1 MAITLTELKSEFGTY
16 IATAQKEILKRLTQK
31 TESMKYMKTIAS
43 KDLEHRAAQA
53 VIDNLVQGFQKGFTP
68 KGTATFT
75 PLTLVQ
81 RRHKIDMSFYPDD
94 IFESWIGFLA
104 DETKSRKDWPITRFI
119 IDELVIPKV
128 EENRE
133 LLLIGK
139 GVYAAPVVGV
149 AQATGKSMDG
159 FVTILE
165 NEFADPAT
173 KVNFFDGGEAG
184 PMTKENIVEFVEEFV
199 DWISELYQGI
209 PMNVYLSPSWFRAYK
224 RLFRET
230 YGADNDFNGQT
241 EVILDSNKKLIAL
254 PSMAGKDVIFCTPK
268 ENFIRLINSNEG
280 ASNIEVQA
288 DVRNLLIFGDWHE
301 SVGFGMA
308 EAIFA
313 YVPEAGS
320 GSTSPSPSPSPSM
333 SPSPSPSPSN

>member
-1 MAITLTELKSEFGTY
+1 MSIDLTELKNEFGTY

-43 KDLEHRAAQA
+43 KDLEHRAAKA

-94 IFESWIGFLA
+94 IEESWIGFLM
-104 DETKSRKDWPITRFI
+104 DESKSREDWPITKYI
-119 IDELVIPKV
+119 IEELVIPKV
-128 EENRE
+128 DENRE

-139 GVYAAPVVGV
+139 GVYAAPVTGV

-159 FVTILE
+159 FCTILE
-165 NEFADPAT
+165 NEAVNPAT
-173 KVNFFDGGEAG
+173 QVNFFDGGEAG
-184 PMTKENIVEFVEEFV
+184 PMTKENIVEFIEEFV

-209 PMNVYLSPSWFRAYK
+209 PMNIYLAPSWFRAYK
-224 RLFRET
+224 RNFRET
-230 YGADNDFNGQT
+230 YGADNDFSGATQ
-241 EVILDSNKKLIAL
+241 VILDSNKKLIAL
-254 PSMAGKDVIFCTPK
+254 PSMAGTDIVFCTPK
-268 ENFIRLINSNEG
+268 ENFIRLINTNEG
-280 ASNIEVQA
+280 ASHIEIQA
-288 DVRNLLIFGDWHE
+288 DVRQILIFGDWHE

-313 YVPEAGS
+313 YVPETGS
-320 GSTSPSPSPSPSM
+320 GSTSPSPSPSPS
-333 SPSPSPSPSN
+333 PSV

>member
-1 MAITLTELKSEFGTY
+1 MGVSLTDLKNEFGTY
-16 IATAQKEILKRLTQK
+16 IATAQKDILKRLTQK
-31 TESMKYMKTIAS
+31 TESMKYMKTISS

-53 VIDNLVQGFQKGFTP
+53 VIDDLVQGFQKGFTP

-94 IFESWIGFLA
+94 VVESWIGFLA
-104 DETKSRKDWPITRFI
+104 DIGKTRKEWPITRFI

-128 EENRE
+128 DENRE

-139 GVYAAPVVGV
+139 GKYEAPVTDV

-165 NEFADPAT
+165 EQFADPAT
-173 KVNFFDGGEAG
+173 KVNFFDGGVVG

-230 YGADNDFNGQT
+230 YGTNSDFNGQN

-268 ENFIRLINSNEG
+268 DNFIRLTNANEG
-280 ASNIEVQA
+280 ASNIEIQA
-288 DVRNLLIFGDWHE
+288 DVRNILVFGDWYE
-301 SVGFGMA
+301 SVGFGVA

-313 YVPEAGS
+313 YVPETGS
-320 GSTSPSPSPSPSM
+320 GSTSPSPSPSPGA
-333 SPSPSPSPSN
+333 